1 MNKHHEPICFDMGWW
16 FDSGMK
22 VPTPAIF
29 FLEDR
34 QDAHSLTVAASGVA
48 IHRAVQKVQEMA
60 KGGSAL
66 VFVNGE
72 PYWTIFCL
80 TAVGMLQRLLEC

>member
-34 QDAHSLTVAASGVA
+34 QDAHSAYRSGEWRC
-48 IHRAVQKVQEMA
+48 HTPR
-60 KGGSAL
+60 GSEGAG
-66 VFVNGE
+66 NGE
-72 PYWTIFCL
+72 RRLCIGIRQWGTIL
-80 TAVGMLQRLLEC
+80 DDILSHGSRDASAPA